1 MDYDCECMECGRPTF
16 KYDSYM
22 RPDGGY
28 VCRFCEGDIGED
40 WDEYEYDDDIED

>member
-22 RPDGGY
+22 RPDGSY
-28 VCRFCEGDIGED
+28 VCRYCETVDDWEED
-40 WDEYEYDDDIED
+40 YDDDIED